1 MANKKFAKIYRDAP
15 KEIVDELLEFRENHP
30 PVRREIEGITWTWR
44 TAGEG
49 PESLLIL
56 PGATGDGEQPFRN
69 VTALGKDYR
78 VISTDYPAVATI
90 GGLLDGL
97 AAVMDAEAVE
107 AAHVVGGSYGGM
119 VAQCLMRKYPE
130 RVRKVVLSH
139 TAAPREEG
147 LRKVK
152 IAGRLL
158 PLLPMWL
165 LRKISLLEI
174 KKQMKPFPEA
184 GAFYVP
190 YFREKLALLTKAD
203 IRAMTSRVIDLY
215 ENYRFKPGDFAD
227 WTDRILII
235 DAAGDRMVPEESQ
248 QLLRDLYPTARVHT
262 FEGTGHATSVVK
274 PEEYLGAVKEFLAEA

>member
-1 MANKKFAKIYRDAP
+1 MAGKRFAKIYRNAP
-15 KEIVDELLEFRENHP
+15 SEIVEELLEFRKNHP
-30 PVRREIEGITWTWR
+30 PVRREIEGVTWTWR
-44 TAGEG
+44 TVGEG

-69 VTALGKDYR
+69 VTALGRDYR
-78 VISTDYPAVATI
+78 VVSADYAAVATI
-90 GGLLDGL
+90 EDLVDGL
-97 AAVMDAEAVE
+97 AGVMDAEGVE

-152 IAGRLL
+152 ITGRLL

-165 LRKISLLEI
+165 LRKLSMLEI

-190 YFREKLALLTKAD
+190 YFREKLALLKKAD
-203 IRAMTSRVIDLY
+203 IKAMTSRVIDLY

-227 WTDRILII
+227 WKERILII
-235 DAAGDRMVPEESQ
+235 EAASDRMVPDEVQ

-262 FEGTGHATSVVK
+262 FEGTGHVTAVVR
-274 PEEYLGAVKEFLAEA
+274 PEEYVAVIREFLAA